1 MCVASRFRSFE
12 KVGNIIVSKREEW
25 EKGEIEMNA
34 SVMKPQIPFV
44 TRSELKRTP
53 ATLDNRKMAEFL
65 DSHTFSFSVNKESK
79 ELRSSVEPKK

>member
-12 KVGNIIVSKREEW
+12 KVGKIIVSKREQC
-25 EKGEIEMNA
+25 EKGENEMNA
-34 SVMKPQIPFV
+34 SVMKPQSPFV